1 MLKDYIVIDL
11 ETTGL
16 NPKLD
21 KIIEIGGVKV
31 KGGKVESIYETFV
44 NPGRI
49 IPERITE
56 VTGITDIMVKDAPYI
71 EEIIGDFI
79 EYTENL
85 SIIGHNLMF
94 DYGFLKHNAVNN
106 NFTFDRMGI
115 DTLKIA
121 RVYLSDLESR
131 RLDSLCEYFHISDEN
146 HHRAV
151 NDAAATRELYEIL
164 CTRYEKDNIEFKPY
178 ELIYKAKK
186 QSPITEK
193 QAKYLKDLIS
203 CHGINPEYDV
213 NKLTKNEASRI
224 IDKIILEYG
233 RIF

>member
-1 MLKDYIVIDL
+1 MLKDYLVVDL

-21 KIIEIGGVKV
+21 KIIEIGAVKV
-31 KGGKVESIYETFV
+31 KDGNVCEVYETFV
-44 NPGRI
+44 NPGRM

-56 VTGITDIMVKDAPYI
+56 VTGINDDMVKDAPYI
-71 EEIIGDFI
+71 EDIISDFI
-79 EYTENL
+79 DFSEGLNL
-85 SIIGHNLMF
+85 IGHNLIF
-94 DYGFLKHNAVNN
+94 DYSFLKTNAVNN
-106 NFTFDRMGI
+106 KLSFEKLGI

-121 RVYLSDLESR
+121 RTHLGGLPSR
-131 RLDSLCEYFHISDEN
+131 RLDSLCAHFGISDEN

-151 NDAAATRELYEIL
+151 NDATATKELYEIL
-164 CTRYEKDNIEFKPY
+164 CDRFEAENGEFVPY
-178 ELIYKAKK
+178 ELVYKAKK

-193 QAKYLKDLIS
+193 QVKYLGDLVKYHNIVADYE
-203 CHGINPEYDV
+203 ID
-213 NKLTKNEASRI
+213 KLSKSEASRI